1 MNTQENSINQNGCS
15 VCKVGEENYT
25 TFRPVHRSNAVLFQ
39 YDYRHKNGSELFSTV
54 APTLE
59 QCREKRDKWLQAK
72 NRKRLFPTI
81 LQKMDAGKRLTKSE
95 MAYQIGHIEPYN
107 IVAISWDFF
116 KRDEIVE
123 TFNKMFGTE
132 IK

>member
-1 MNTQENSINQNGCS
+1 MNTQTNSINHNGCS
-15 VCKVGEENYT
+15 VCKAGEEKYT
-25 TFRPVHRSNAVLFQ
+25 TFRPAHRPTAVFYQ
-39 YDYRHKNGSELFSTV
+39 YDYRSKNGELFSTV
-54 APTLE
+54 ASTLE

-72 NRKRLFPTI
+72 NRKRLFPST
-81 LQKMDAGKRLTKSE
+81 LQMIEAGKRLTKSE

-132 IK
+132 VK